1 MGNLKLKIVFLFV
14 INSLLTYSQITVS
27 DVSTHKRQELVIEKP
42 EPYDSLTT
50 WQDFS
55 NPIEYN
61 IYIGQ
66 RVYLP
71 SFKGAN
77 NKDKTTDSYGLVK
90 IGNFNDRPFLFYTDY
105 NKYEVNRENVLSEEM
120 INIKYTPGNISSS
133 YHTDFQLH
141 SLTTNVY
148 KPIINT
154 LEINPYSN
162 RYNFRVGNNTHLGD
176 RYFQIIDVLYEDKL
190 NMNLYRDSESGYT
203 QHIGVVNFTTTPIEG
218 RRKIT
223 EEKST
228 KLNISRGRITV
239 AYLLKDELTGDTVI
253 YAEPGRNRF
262 ILVSYFVKQQELFEG
277 KYFIN
282 RSSYTQIGNV
292 RLARNSRWLCKSV
305 TIASTTGTLTYVLEN
320 EKQDILT
327 LNRLDG
333 FILEDV
339 IKKEEE
345 EQRMLA
351 KELEEIQK
359 RALIEREERE
369 RIAIENRRRV
379 CIEKFGRERGLII
392 ANRQVQLGM
401 TREMCEYAW
410 GEPILINK
418 TTNEHGVFEVW
429 HFGFIRALHFHN
441 GILKSIEE

>member
-27 DVSTHKRQELVIEKP
+27 DISTHKRQELVIEKP

-50 WQDFS
+50 WQNFS

-105 NKYEVNRENVLSEEM
+105 NKYELNRENVLSEEM

-141 SLTTNVY
+141 SLKTNVY

-176 RYFQIIDVLYEDKL
+176 RYFQIIDVLYGDKL
-190 NMNLYRDSESGYT
+190 NMNLYRDSESGNT

-239 AYLLKDELTGDTVI
+239 
-253 YAEPGRNRF
+253 
-262 ILVSYFVKQQELFEG
+262 
-277 KYFIN
+277 
-282 RSSYTQIGNV
+282 
-292 RLARNSRWLCKSV
+292 
-305 TIASTTGTLTYVLEN
+305 
-320 EKQDILT
+320 
-327 LNRLDG
+327 
-333 FILEDV
+333 
-339 IKKEEE
+339 
-345 EQRMLA
+345 
-351 KELEEIQK
+351 
-359 RALIEREERE
+359 
-369 RIAIENRRRV
+369 
-379 CIEKFGRERGLII
+379 
-392 ANRQVQLGM
+392 
-401 TREMCEYAW
+401 
-410 GEPILINK
+410 
-418 TTNEHGVFEVW
+418 
-429 HFGFIRALHFHN
+429 
-441 GILKSIEE
+441 